1 MMLDSNQSSEL
12 QTLNVFHHT
21 ETIFEFHRL
30 YLHIYLVHGIRKNY
44 QEGWKTSYISED
56 SGEEEINVIYLTSS

>member
-21 ETIFEFHRL
+21 ETIFEFYRL
-30 YLHIYLVHGIRKNY
+30 YLHIYLVHGIRKIIKR
-44 QEGWKTSYISED
+44 GGRHLILVKIV
-56 SGEEEINVIYLTSS
+56 GKKKLM